1 MSTKKYFC
9 VVDKCCAYQRKN
21 RMCSYHNKDPTA
33 PSKLKRKSRG
43 KVNICQFS
51 GGCST
56 NTFKQTN
63 FCFVHRDHTPKK
75 KKKRSKLWASLP
87 PLPVC
92 THAMPFVSQ
101 ETKTPD
107 TAIDNVRNQIQV
119 YKYTSISE
127 RGMADGFYVSE
138 SLVTYGMDSGAP
150 TKSKQTE
157 VGETEEN
164 EIAREAEMLR
174 QRVKYVSNMT
184 KRHKQLVKSLN
195 ATVASQMRQKTRESL
210 VKSQYMSCS

>member
-1 MSTKKYFC
+1 
-9 VVDKCCAYQRKN
+9 
-21 RMCSYHNKDPTA
+21 
-33 PSKLKRKSRG
+33 
-43 KVNICQFS
+43 
-51 GGCST
+51 
-56 NTFKQTN
+56 
-63 FCFVHRDHTPKK
+63 
-75 KKKRSKLWASLP
+75 
-87 PLPVC
+87 
-92 THAMPFVSQ
+92 MPFVSQ